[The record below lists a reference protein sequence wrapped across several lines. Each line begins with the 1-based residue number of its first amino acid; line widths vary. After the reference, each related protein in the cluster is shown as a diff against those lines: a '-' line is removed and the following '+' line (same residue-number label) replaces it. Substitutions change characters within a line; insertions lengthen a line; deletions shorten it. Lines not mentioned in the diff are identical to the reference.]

1 MWTCLPRWRAFLGR
15 VKEPFEWLP
24 LKDSGKYVSSSSQ
37 ACPLPDAEFGRIPLQ
52 ALDEPVAHGIGGLE
66 ADAAAA
72 GTLAQREHEDETLG
86 IGHPGL
92 AGQFARAEN
101 PVGGA

>member
-1 MWTCLPRWRAFLGR
+1 MVALEGFGEVRLVEFASL
-15 VKEPFEWLP
+15 
-24 LKDSGKYVSSSSQ
+24 
-37 ACPLPDAEFGRIPLQ
+37 PLPDAELGRIPLQ

>member
-15 VKEPFEWLP
+15 VKEPFEWLA
-24 LKDSGKYVSSSSQ
+24 LEGFGEVRLVEF
-37 ACPLPDAEFGRIPLQ
+37 AGLPLPDAELGRIPLQ

-72 GTLAQREHEDETLG
+72 GTLA
-86 IGHPGL
+86 
-92 AGQFARAEN
+92 
-101 PVGGA
+101 